1 MSLSWKRFT
10 QQDPCPVCNG
20 QRKDCRQ
27 SLETSLIHCFAS
39 AVDPIDYIFRG
50 QDALGFGMWAD
61 KADVEQWED
70 HSREEW
76 QQEQQAKQEAR
87 ERARQERFAKSL
99 TEEERDLDIQAILR
113 QLTLSES
120 DRLLLKQR
128 GLDDL
133 TIDLIGYRSVKQWH
147 QLSGNLRYGV
157 NSRGNL
163 NNPCTGILCPIRNAQ
178 GQFIAL
184 RLHNPNAVSNDL
196 AKYLSFKG
204 SNLKSGEF
212 PLAVYG
218 QVLASGIVGLTEGLE
233 FKPAIA
239 SLRLGIPV
247 IGANGVNHTSSPKQ
261 LKETLEALEAQQVIF
276 YPDGGML
283 TNHDVISQYKKTFS
297 LLQSWGYGVQIAW
310 WGQVEKTNGDI
321 DEIGQDEI
329 SKIEHLTVEQF
340 LALCPLPPKIGKFRD
355 WIFSQLKRHKSLG
368 FGKVETPQSKKVKFI
383 DADLEPLPNFD
394 KWQTLG
400 RPEIRFLGDRAE
412 LITQLVEL
420 GYPVIHDASF
430 MGDGKSHSVPDLT
443 QIGSKTWYLSSD
455 HRNPSVKAIEEQ
467 FTDLMPRSQLGFY
480 RDEDGKLKPA
490 QADTPKESLE
500 IEGNCIRTDLFNQ
513 LGNMGYNPSE
523 KEGKLNPICATCP
536 LSQTCVFQE
545 ELYRS
550 ERKATLSQSLI
561 RGDIQSLTG
570 KEHNYSADTI
580 IIDELNQINATKT
593 IASDYNGI
601 LHEVDHLRREG
612 DLNPENKHY
621 LSLLLDALHALSK
634 SAESRDEK
642 RFGWTHS
649 AILKAM
655 PQLSDENLAQIIK
668 ALETHPIAWRDV
680 FEKANFKEANRFGT
694 QVKLN
699 TQAQLERIP
708 PNALIYLLK
717 AIRGDLGI
725 ALRQQEETLIITLD
739 NRSSYSPIL
748 NQAGSV
754 IIFDGTA
761 TTEKVQRM
769 TGIEKPILTIR
780 KKLDRP
786 LKNLKVINV
795 QVAGLKT
802 NHPTD
807 TAIERVKAIVQ
818 TIGEAPIIG
827 HKSMLES
834 LNINGYWFKDNR
846 GVNNFEGEPILVY
859 VGTPYPNVGTIQ
871 DQYFALTGSLDGFD
885 EDYLSLVRDEI
896 LQGTGRQRVGRYPD
910 REFTLYCLMTDQ
922 DLDWLSHYGA
932 TVMTRDAFEVTP
944 EAGTQ
949 TQAAR
954 FRLLNT
960 VQSVLLTG
968 QKITQAAIAQV
979 IDISQQAVSKLL
991 NKAGLTLSKLVK
1003 LAEKILPPKNTTP
1016 STESSCRDGCIPERL
1031 YNDPTVRA
1039 WLDLPPLEL
1048 MAVILEAIADMGW
1061 ADFKLLLFDIFP
1073 EPLQAKILGALWTGF
1088 EMDAL
1093 PAPE

>member
-1 MSLSWKRFT
+1 MSWKRFT

-27 SLETSLIHCFAS
+27 SLETNLIHCFAS
-39 AVDPIDYIFRG
+39 AVDPVDHIFRG

-70 HSREEW
+70 RSREEW

-87 ERARQERFAKSL
+87 ERERQEGFAKSL
-99 TEEERDLDIQAILR
+99 TEEERDRDIQAILG
-113 QLTLSES
+113 QLTLTES

-133 TIDLIGYRSVKQWH
+133 TIDLVGYRSVEQWH
-147 QLSGNLRYGV
+147 PLNGNLRYGV

-163 NNPCTGILCPIRNAQ
+163 NNPCAGILCPIRNAQ
-178 GQFIAL
+178 GQLIAL
-184 RLHNPNAVSNDL
+184 RLHNPNAASNDL

-212 PLAVYG
+212 PIAVYG
-218 QVLASGIVGLTEGLE
+218 QDLARGTVGLTEGLE

-247 IGANGVNHTSSPKQ
+247 IGANGVNHASSPKQ
-261 LKETLEALEAQQVIF
+261 LKESLEALGTQQVIF

-283 TNHDVISQYKKTFS
+283 TNHDVISQYKKTFR
-297 LLQSWGYGVQIAW
+297 LLQSWGYVVQVAW
-310 WGQVEKTNGDI
+310 WGQVEKINGDI
-321 DEIGQDEI
+321 DEIGLDEI
-329 SKIEHLTVEQF
+329 SKIQHLTVEQF
-340 LALCPLPPKIGKFRD
+340 LALCPPPPKIGEFRD
-355 WIFSQLKRHKSLG
+355 WIFSKLKRHKSLG
-368 FGKVETPQSKKVKFI
+368 FSKVEIPQLKKVKFI
-383 DADLEPLPNFD
+383 DADLEPLPSFAE
-394 KWQTLG
+394 WQTKG
-400 RPEIRFLGDRAE
+400 RPEIRFSGDRAG

-420 GYPVIHDASF
+420 GYSVIHDASF
-430 MGDGKSHSVPDLT
+430 MGDGKSHSVPELI

-490 QADTPKESLE
+490 KVDTPKESLE

-536 LSQTCVFQE
+536 LSQTCIFQE

-550 ERKATLSQSLI
+550 ERKTTLSQSLI
-561 RGDIQSLTG
+561 RGDIQSLPG
-570 KEHNYSADTI
+570 EEHDYRTDTVI
-580 IIDELNQINATKT
+580 LDELNQISATKIIT
-593 IASDYNGI
+593 SDYNGI

-612 DLNPENKHY
+612 NLNPENKDY
-621 LSLLLDALHALSK
+621 LNSLLDALHALSK
-634 SAESRDEK
+634 SAETRDEK
-642 RFGWTHS
+642 RFGWTHL
-649 AILKAM
+649 AILKAL
-655 PQLSDENLAQIIK
+655 PQLSDENLAHIIK
-668 ALETHPIAWRDV
+668 ALETHPIAWSDV
-680 FEKANFKEANRFGT
+680 FKEVNRLGT
-694 QVKLN
+694 QADLN
-699 TQAQLERIP
+699 TQAQLDRIP

-761 TTEKVQRM
+761 TTEKVQRI
-769 TGIEKPILTIR
+769 TGIQKPIVTIS

-818 TIGEAPIIG
+818 TIGEAPVIG
-827 HKSMLES
+827 HKSMLEA
-834 LNINGYWFKDNR
+834 LDINGYWFKDNR
-846 GVNNFEGEPILVY
+846 GVNSFEGEPILVY
-859 VGTPYPNVGTIQ
+859 VGTPYPNVGAIQ
-871 DQYFALTGSLDGFD
+871 DQYFALTETLDGFND
-885 EDYLSLVRDEI
+885 DYLSLVRDEI

-932 TVMTRDAFEVTP
+932 TVMIRDAFEVTP

-960 VQSVLLTG
+960 VQSILLAG
-968 QKITQAAIAQV
+968 QKITQAAIAKV

-991 NKAGLTLSKLVK
+991 NKAGLTLSELVK
-1003 LAEKILPPKNTTP
+1003 LAEKILSEKNTTA
-1016 STESSCRDGCIPERL
+1016 SIESSYRDGCIPERL
-1031 YNDPTVRA
+1031 YNDPTVRD

-1048 MAVILEAIADMGW
+1048 MTMILEAIADLGW

-1088 EMDAL
+1088 EMDVL